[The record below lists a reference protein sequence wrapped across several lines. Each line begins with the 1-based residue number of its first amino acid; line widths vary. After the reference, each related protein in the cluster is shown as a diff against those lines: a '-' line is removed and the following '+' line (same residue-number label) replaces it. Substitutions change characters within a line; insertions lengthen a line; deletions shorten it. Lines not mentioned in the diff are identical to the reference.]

1 MRRSATWGRRKMGS
15 WPIFFSFFLFFASL
29 PLSSSRWNLKPGP
42 FQPSLS
48 PGLSVPPAS
57 NTALHHPAP
66 FGFFRTKSLLTHWQ
80 ENIIRFYEPPIQLS
94 FFFFCSFFFFS
105 FFVFLACQLHVD
117 SKLSEK
123 EPEDHQHLKQ
133 IINLSESK
141 HFSCCNQAGMRVV
154 LIVHWSQNSWMITGI
169 LSFVSVASL
178 PLHLQY
184 CLWDAKTHW
193 STLACFGIFFLSI
206 KELRCFAGR
215 RDYGKIFAEHESRFG
230 FVRIIFALFSICKSR
245 AGVAGWRGGG
255 GELLPGCF
263 WPVFRAW

>member
-15 WPIFFSFFLFFASL
+15 WAIFFFFFFLFASL

-80 ENIIRFYEPPIQLS
+80 ENIIRFYEPPIQLT
-94 FFFFCSFFFFS
+94 FYFLQVFFFS
-105 FFVFLACQLHVD
+105 LSFFCLSVACGF
-117 SKLSEK
+117 KTIRK
-123 EPEDHQHLKQ
+123 RAWRPPALKK

-154 LIVHWSQNSWMITGI
+154 LIVHWSQNSWIITGI

-178 PLHLQY
+178 SLHLEY
-184 CLWDAKTHW
+184 CLWDVKTRW
-193 STLACFGIFFLSI
+193 STLACFGIFFPLHKGI
-206 KELRCFAGR
+206 TLFR
-215 RDYGKIFAEHESRFG
+215 REERLWQDF
-230 FVRIIFALFSICKSR
+230 C
-245 AGVAGWRGGG
+245 WT
-255 GELLPGCF
+255 
-263 WPVFRAW
+263 

>member
-15 WPIFFSFFLFFASL
+15 WAIFFFFFFLFASL

-80 ENIIRFYEPPIQLS
+80 ENIIRFYEPPIQLTFYFLQVFFLFS
-94 FFFFCSFFFFS
+94 FFFLPVSCMWIQNYPKKS
-105 FFVFLACQLHVD
+105 
-117 SKLSEK
+117 
-123 EPEDHQHLKQ
+123 LKTTS
-133 IINLSESK
+133 IKKKKKNLSESK

-154 LIVHWSQNSWMITGI
+154 LIVHWSQNSWIITGI

-178 PLHLQY
+178 SLHLEY
-184 CLWDAKTHW
+184 CLWDVKTRW
-193 STLACFGIFFLSI
+193 STLACFGIFPPLHKGITLF
-206 KELRCFAGR
+206 R
-215 RDYGKIFAEHESRFG
+215 REERLWQDF
-230 FVRIIFALFSICKSR
+230 C
-245 AGVAGWRGGG
+245 WT
-255 GELLPGCF
+255 
-263 WPVFRAW
+263 